1 MPNMRDC
8 VSTIFQLQINVSQ
21 LLFGRYPSLD
31 CQATFVEKNP
41 YENRNTNLISLD
53 VATKLQ
59 ITNRFPNFVYESG
72 VTKFTRKLHQIPS
85 KKSRNFQE
93 NSCFYQSRYR
103 STKIQKILFSR
114 IQPYETL
121 DYKSFSKFRLRKWRL
136 RNWRS
141 TPVDNK
147 SKKENVICSYKSIIA
162 NLLESTRPNCCFF
175 TETVQVPS

>member
-1 MPNMRDC
+1 MAGMELNGPFL
-8 VSTIFQLQINVSQ
+8 VIQIPFNFLRSCPP
-21 LLFGRYPSLD
+21 LLD
-31 CQATFVEKNP
+31 CQATFGEQNP
-41 YENRNTNLISLD
+41 SETRNTNLISLD
-53 VATKLQ
+53 VAPKLQ

-121 DYKSFSKFRLRKWRL
+121 DYESFSKFRLRKWRV
-136 RNWRS
+136 RNWLS
-141 TPVDNK
+141 TPVPSRSVVTVLPYWKTTGPCVK
-147 SKKENVICSYKSIIA
+147 SAIY
-162 NLLESTRPNCCFF
+162 T
-175 TETVQVPS
+175 